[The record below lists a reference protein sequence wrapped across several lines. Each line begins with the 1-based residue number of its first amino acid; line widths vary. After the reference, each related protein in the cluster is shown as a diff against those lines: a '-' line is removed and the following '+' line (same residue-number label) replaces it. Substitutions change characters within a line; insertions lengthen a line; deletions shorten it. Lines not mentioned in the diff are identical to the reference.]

1 MAAKKVTLAMLKSV
15 AEDFNSFMFEEG
27 KGIDLK
33 LKQPDLQKEI
43 VESAGELADDDTIT
57 AETAETLALLNITH
71 EAQVAE
77 AEEEEQEEQEVT
89 KTDTDEEEIDDE
101 PEAGDNPADE
111 EEELEDEVEPED
123 PKVVKALL
131 ADVKKAK
138 DVEAVKAIAKAR
150 GIRIPPPFLK
160 DLSKLKTYVTGKL
173 DGSAPAAPKADKKK
187 KEDSGPK
194 IVPTIQFAICEN
206 ENITAEEV
214 AALLTKKGIA
224 FSPST
229 ISTTMGGTKRTIAY
243 LKELGR
249 LK

>member
-1 MAAKKVTLAMLKSV
+1 MAKKVTLQMLKAV

-33 LKQPDLQKEI
+33 LKQAALQKEI

-77 AEEEEQEEQEVT
+77 AEEEEQEEAAET
-89 KTDTDEEEIDDE
+89 NTDEEETDDE
-101 PEAGDNPADE
+101 VEAGEESADE
-111 EEELEDEVEPED
+111 EEEPEDEIEPED

-138 DVEAVKAIAKAR
+138 DIDAIKAIAKAR

-160 DLSKLKTYVTGKL
+160 DLAKLKTYVTGKL